1 MVEISIFSVVALCIS
16 CFALGFNLAM
26 LISVLIKRK

>member
-1 MVEISIFSVVALCIS
+1 MVETSIFSIVALCIS

-26 LISVLIKRK
+26 LISVLIRKK